1 MVMLEMVMMLI
12 TPKRRLTTTWSRQC
26 PRVLSV
32 SPRSGRL
39 AVTKSLKVRSFG
51 QMSIT
56 WLGIIHIED
65 GHVYQYEDDDDCYL
79 QDAQNECLGK
89 NINDRSPDHLLLC
102 KRGKRTINDT
112 FGRCCKTIH
121 EKRPKKWTFF
131 ESGSEWVI
139 GPRVSLA
146 QKEVERM
153 LPVLCL

>member
-1 MVMLEMVMMLI
+1 M
-12 TPKRRLTTTWSRQC
+12 
-26 PRVLSV
+26 

-102 KRGKRTINDT
+102 KRGKERSMIHLADVAKKSTKEAKKCT
-112 FGRCCKTIH
+112 FL
-121 EKRPKKWTFF
+121 EA
-131 ESGSEWVI
+131 EVSELF
-139 GPRVSLA
+139 G
-146 QKEVERM
+146 QG
-153 LPVLCL
+153 